1 MALFRP
7 RSMSSHASLSGDKRT
22 NSERVVHHH
31 AGMHAMT
38 KSQILLSLT
47 LYTLTLV
54 PAVAADKFKCPSPF
68 KPNTPAKLEEI
79 KGLLPNVHAMA
90 DIGQLNVTIGTLR
103 REGMPKNLIIDHLIG
118 AYCPMIDR
126 EASLTEAEKAALVG
140 RFSGQ
145 VTRLVYSLESG
156 LDIIINV
163 PLTPDIV
170 EAVNSIARKQGL
182 SGPAWIAMTIDNAL
196 QQQNAAQRQ

>member
-1 MALFRP
+1 
-7 RSMSSHASLSGDKRT
+7 
-22 NSERVVHHH
+22 
-31 AGMHAMT
+31 MHAMN
-38 KSQILLSLT
+38 KIQFLLSLT
-47 LYTLTLV
+47 LFSLTLV
-54 PAVAADKFKCPSPF
+54 PADAAEKFECPSPF

-79 KGLLPNVHAMA
+79 KGLLPDVNAMA
-90 DIGQLNVTIGTLR
+90 DIGQLNVTIDTLR

-118 AYCPMIDR
+118 AYCPMIAR
-126 EASLTEAEKAALVG
+126 EASLTESEKAALVR

-145 VTRLVYSLESG
+145 VTQLVYSLESG

-170 EAVNSIARKQGL
+170 DAVNSIARKQGL

-196 QQQNAAQRQ
+196 QQQSGAQRR

>member
-1 MALFRP
+1 MGEWGDAIA
-7 RSMSSHASLSGDKRT
+7 ASAAQTLKDRCA
-22 NSERVVHHH
+22 R
-31 AGMHAMT
+31 MHAMT
-38 KSQILLSLT
+38 KIQFLLSLT
-47 LYTLTLV
+47 LFSLTLV
-54 PAVAADKFKCPSPF
+54 PAVAAEKFECPSPF

-79 KGLLPNVHAMA
+79 KGLLPDVNAMA
-90 DIGQLNVTIGTLR
+90 DIGQLNVTIATLR

-126 EASLTEAEKAALVG
+126 EASLTESEKTALVR
-140 RFSGQ
+140 RFSSQ

-170 EAVNSIARKQGL
+170 DAVNSLARKQGL

-196 QQQNAAQRQ
+196 QQQSGAQRQ

>member
-1 MALFRP
+1 
-7 RSMSSHASLSGDKRT
+7 
-22 NSERVVHHH
+22 
-31 AGMHAMT
+31 MHAMT
-38 KSQILLSLT
+38 RIQFLLSLT
-47 LYTLTLV
+47 LFSLTLV
-54 PAVAADKFKCPSPF
+54 PAVAAEKFECPSPF

-79 KGLLPNVHAMA
+79 KGLLPNVNAMA
-90 DIGQLNVTIGTLR
+90 DIAQLNVTIDTLR

-118 AYCPMIDR
+118 AYCPMI
-126 EASLTEAEKAALVG
+126 AQGTSLTESEKAAVVR

-163 PLTPDIV
+163 PLTPDV
-170 EAVNSIARKQGL
+170 VDAVNRIAGKQGL

-196 QQQNAAQRQ
+196 QQQSAAQR